1 MVRCDEGVC
10 TELIDK
16 LVRCDDGDV
25 STARRLGLLRV
36 EAVPELG
43 RDRVLDRQRVDVA
56 RRQREDGRE
65 DAADDLKK
73 RHSVSVWIWY
83 VDIVSVTMG
92 KTTPHQFGAKGMP
105 VPPPRPRRLLSD
117 EWWNDV
123 DDARK

>member
-43 RDRVLDRQRVDVA
+43 RHRVLDRQRVDVA
-56 RRQREDGRE
+56 RRQREDRGE
-65 DAADDLKK
+65 DAADDLEEAPL
-73 RHSVSVWIWY
+73 RVGV
-83 VDIVSVTMG
+83 
-92 KTTPHQFGAKGMP
+92 
-105 VPPPRPRRLLSD
+105 RPDSR
-117 EWWNDV
+117 
-123 DDARK
+123 